1 MNKNENILIV
11 RTVGRTPHRDLR
23 NRVGCG
29 AQSSKFPH
37 RPVDHPPSHEPK
49 TDGSVPLIR
58 SAKRSLWHTL
68 TSELGEAS
76 DHPDCMNFRSVAAL
90 IDKDFLSIT
99 ADVGVAKN
107 RDSASRPADSVNAA
121 VCYKRLLTA
130 VTESEFVVPVTYDSD
145 GVQTILKTGV
155 RGRFRLVV
163 NAGCCSSAA
172 APPSR
177 VGAGNRARS
186 AYLK

>member
-1 MNKNENILIV
+1 MIV
-11 RTVGRTPHRDLR
+11 RTVRRTPHRDLR
-23 NRVGCG
+23 NRVGCV
-29 AQSSKFPH
+29 AQPSKFPH
-37 RPVDHPPSHEPK
+37 RPVDHPPSREPK
-49 TDGSVPLIR
+49 TDGSISLNR
-58 SAKRSLWHTL
+58 SARRSLWHTL
-68 TSELGEAS
+68 ARELGEAS

-90 IDKDFLSIT
+90 IDKEFLSIT
-99 ADVGVAKN
+99 ADVGVAEN
-107 RDSASRPADSVNAA
+107 RNSASGPADSVNAA

-130 VTESEFVVPVTYDSD
+130 VSESEFAVPVTDDSD

-155 RGRFRLVV
+155 RGHFRLVV

-177 VGAGNRARS
+177 VGVGNRARS